1 MAHEDRAAGTSPPER
16 TYWLDDPRHV
26 NLVIWGV
33 GVVCALLLGAG
44 LLIDKHGPFAIE
56 HVFGF
61 YALLGFGASVGLV
74 VVAKGLRVIINRP
87 EDYYDR

>member
-1 MAHEDRAAGTSPPER
+1 MADEDRAAGTSPPER

-26 NLVIWGV
+26 DLITWGV
-33 GVVCALLLGAG
+33 CAICVLLLGVG
-44 LLIDKHGPFAIE
+44 LLIDKHGRFAIE

-61 YALLGFGASVGLV
+61 YGFLGFVASVGLV
-74 VVAKGLRVIINRP
+74 VLAKGLRVLLKRP